1 MTPIPSEVPAYVFI
15 KRELKNRIEDGDL
28 PEGERVPSEMELARQ
43 YNVSRNPTRQALRDL
58 EFEGYIIRS
67 PGRGSFVA
75 PKSRRQKPLRIS
87 EWRTFA
93 LACPVLELRYTRQVV
108 QGFIEHAVKRSFHTM
123 VYFQHFNNESE
134 FDFLADIR
142 NSGIDGI
149 ALWLQHPGELTMEL
163 LAKFRRASF
172 PFVLIDRYLR
182 GLETDY
188 VVTDNE
194 NVGYELTRTLLE
206 RGHRSLGFIT
216 TPFDNTTAEDRLTGH
231 RRALDEAGLAYV
243 PALTG
248 ITGSDEQPM
257 SMVVHRIMAHH
268 ERPTAFLCANDGVAA
283 KLLDEL
289 DSLGYRVPA
298 DVEVATVD
306 DNEFVKAIDLPIV
319 VASQKGYEM
328 GCQSA
333 EILIARTEDPD
344 RPVDKRLLKAEISI
358 PDELRAV
365 QPRVPA
371 AMGSSSASL

>member
-1 MTPIPSEVPAYVFI
+1 MTPIPSDVPAYVFI

-93 LACPVLELRYTRQVV
+93 LACPVLECHYTRQVV
-108 QGFIEHAVKRSFHTM
+108 QGFIEQAVKKSFHTM
-123 VYFQHFNNESE
+123 VYFQHFNNETE

-149 ALWLQHPGELTMEL
+149 ALWLQHPGELTKEL
-163 LAKFRRASF
+163 LGKFRRASF

-182 GLETDY
+182 DLETDY

-194 NVGYELTRTLLE
+194 RVGYELTRLLIE
-206 RGHRSLGFIT
+206 RGHRSLGFVT
-216 TPFDNTTAEDRLTGH
+216 TPLDNTTVEDRLTGH
-231 RRALDEAGLAYV
+231 RRALEEAGLAYV

-248 ITGSDEQPM
+248 ITGSEEQSM
-257 SMVVHRIMAHH
+257 SVVVHRIMAHH
-268 ERPTAFLCANDGVAA
+268 QRPTAFLCANDGVAA

-289 DSLGYRVPA
+289 ENLGYQVPD

-306 DNEFVKAIDLPIV
+306 DNQFVKAVDLPIV
-319 VASQKGYEM
+319 VASQEGYEM

-333 EILIARTEDPD
+333 EILIARTESPD
-344 RPVDKRLLKAEISI
+344 RPVEGRLLKADIIVPEI
-358 PDELRAV
+358 LRASRPQAPSV
-365 QPRVPA
+365 TER
-371 AMGSSSASL
+371 SSASL